1 MTPPSTDL
9 PRTCECGCG
18 TPTRGQWARGHHTRG
33 AGGFNPAR
41 HLAPLPDIPASET
54 DAAGDVGDLDPAEP
68 DTGGFGDWPAGWDDG
83 LNTHGPRGRHAGP
96 PAAEPA
102 DDEQPLGP
110 DPQPGPL
117 RDTRLRAS
125 GQTKITAAIRR
136 DIDSKVGI
144 MLELPGRVWEA
155 RDPLCGAVFV
165 QQLPSTRSALVDL
178 ICQSPDL
185 VAWFT
190 GVGGGFMLYL
200 NLLAAL
206 QPVAVTVWAHHI
218 AHSIEAPGQQQ
229 QAGPQLHDGQAYA
242 A

>member
-18 TPTRGQWARGHHTRG
+18 TPTGGQWARGHHTRG
-33 AGGFNPAR
+33 VGGFNPAR
-41 HLAPLPDIPASET
+41 HLTPLPDIPDPAS
-54 DAAGDVGDLDPAEP
+54 DDAGDVGDLDPAEP
-68 DTGGFGDWPAGWDDG
+68 DTDGFGDWPPGWDDG
-83 LNTHGPRGRHAGP
+83 RADYGPRGKHAGP
-96 PAAEPA
+96 AADEPA
-102 DDEQPLGP
+102 DEQPLGP

-117 RDTRLRAS
+117 RDTRPR
-125 GQTKITAAIRR
+125 GTHHKITAGIRK
-136 DIDSKVGI
+136 DIDAKVGI

-218 AHSIEAPGQQQ
+218 AHSIETPGQQ
-229 QAGPQLHDGQAYA
+229 AAGPGPQLHDGQAYA

>member
-1 MTPPSTDL
+1 
-9 PRTCECGCG
+9 
-18 TPTRGQWARGHHTRG
+18 
-33 AGGFNPAR
+33 
-41 HLAPLPDIPASET
+41 
-54 DAAGDVGDLDPAEP
+54 
-68 DTGGFGDWPAGWDDG
+68 
-83 LNTHGPRGRHAGP
+83 
-96 PAAEPA
+96 
-102 DDEQPLGP
+102 
-110 DPQPGPL
+110 
-117 RDTRLRAS
+117 
-125 GQTKITAAIRR
+125 
-136 DIDSKVGI
+136 

>member
-1 MTPPSTDL
+1 V
-9 PRTCECGCG
+9 
-18 TPTRGQWARGHHTRG
+18 
-33 AGGFNPAR
+33 GGFNPAR
-41 HLAPLPDIPASET
+41 HLTPLPDIPLEPNLEVG
-54 DAAGDVGDLDPAEP
+54 DAGDLEPNLEVGE
-68 DTGGFGDWPAGWDDG
+68 GFGDWPPGWDDG
-83 LNTHGPRGRHAGP
+83 RADYGPRGKHAGP
-96 PAAEPA
+96 AADEPPA
-102 DDEQPLGP
+102 DEQPLGP

-117 RDTRLRAS
+117 RDTRPR
-125 GQTKITAAIRR
+125 GTHHKITAGIRK
-136 DIDSKVGI
+136 DIDAKVGI